1 MWVVHPRLKISKFN
15 AFLSSKYIQDDVA
28 VITGIGV
35 TGFFKIFHITDGGW
49 NHTFVEIQILQP
61 IRDIEVFMVNV
72 TIVGDPLIPARYQ

>member
-1 MWVVHPRLKISKFN
+1 MKTSKFN

-35 TGFFKIFHITDGGW
+35 TGFFNIFHITDGGW